1 MRVPPSIAIDIS
13 PLLVLNTGISYYTA
27 NLVRHII
34 GLRPEY
40 LWRFFAMPERVA
52 KEVTMKNAE
61 QEFKMIVEPWLL
73 PPRVTS
79 LLLQAPLSF
88 LLTVE
93 KFVGTNDLY
102 HWTNFFTYSQ
112 KRGKKILTVHD
123 VSVFLFPEFHPLK
136 RRLTFKAFFPRSL
149 EQADHILTD
158 STSTKKDLIDHFKVP
173 AEKITTVYLGVDASF
188 TPVPAQEATPILDNY
203 NLRRGEYLLFFGTLD
218 PRKYLVRFLRAYN
231 QFRDNH
237 RSAIP
242 LIMVGANGWL
252 NQSLFT
258 EIEKSPWKRDI
269 RILGYISKNDLPALY
284 SGAAA
289 FVYPS
294 IYEGFGLPPLEAMA
308 CGAPVITSDN
318 SSLPEVVGD
327 AALLVNAQN
336 VEAIAGAMFKIVSD
350 PSLRERLWQR
360 SSARAKRFSCRR
372 TAPEPLAVYERILG

>member
-173 AEKITTVYLGVDASF
+173 AEKITTVYLGVDTSF
-188 TPVPAQEATPILDNY
+188 LPVPAQEATPILDNY
-203 NLRRGEYLLFFGTLD
+203 NLRRGEYLLYVGTME
-218 PRKYLVRFLRAYN
+218 PRKNLVRLLRAYN

-350 PSLRERLWQR
+350 PSLRERLGQR
-360 SSARAKRFSCRR
+360 SSARAKHFSWRR
-372 TAPEPLAVYERILG
+372 TAEETLAVYERILG